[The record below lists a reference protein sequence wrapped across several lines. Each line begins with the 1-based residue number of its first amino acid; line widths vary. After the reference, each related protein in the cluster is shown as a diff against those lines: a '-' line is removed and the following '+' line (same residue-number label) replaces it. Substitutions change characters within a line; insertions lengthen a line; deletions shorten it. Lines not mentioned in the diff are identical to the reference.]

1 MIRRRSILFLMAV
14 LLSLTAAG
22 QTPDAVVISHN
33 ESFTL
38 QSSQS
43 GVYKVSAEVLVNNEN
58 GVSQATPLI
67 YTDSFR
73 SVGTFS
79 GELETGGRKLK
90 FGKKDLY
97 TQSISSGLA
106 EDSFISG
113 YSPSG
118 HYPFTVRYEYTVNY
132 KGGVNTF
139 PVFLPLASDNVL
151 LKSASYKLDLPT
163 ETQIVCYS
171 SNVTPLQVSEQK
183 GRSIYEWQVKD
194 FQPIQDEFLMPSTRE
209 MVPMVYAAPKSFS
222 YAGTTGTQAD
232 WKEYGLWLSNISQ
245 GTDTLSPETQ
255 AKLQDMTKDCKNSYE
270 KLCVLYQYLR
280 EKTRYVAIELGIG
293 KLKPIAAAEVD
304 RSGFGDCKALSNYL
318 YTMLKAVGVPSIYY
332 IINTHNKDLMPGFTA
347 TGQMNHAMLAV
358 PLPELKDTVFVECTN
373 PKIPLGYR
381 HEDVAGHEI
390 VLIKPEGG
398 ELVRVGA
405 YHDSLSCCK
414 QEFDVA
420 LAADGSATVNVS
432 RHLMLD
438 YTENYF
444 SWGDLKPDTREQMLT
459 AGLKLHPEDVKI
471 LSESDNFAD
480 YGKCGR
486 GFCPRKTI
494 NYSFRTLRYARI
506 ESGRIFIPLN
516 PVSKRL
522 PIQKKVRVNDIEIP
536 SGYTSSDM
544 IRIHIP
550 KGYDIESLPESVSFD
565 TPWAEFKSSV
575 ERHDDSIYI
584 VQTLQFKKYR
594 SGSDTYAQFREF
606 ARKVNRCYDADL
618 VLTAK
623 N

>member
-1 MIRRRSILFLMAV
+1 MTRI
-14 LLSLTAAG
+14 LLSLIALAIFLSASA
-22 QTPDAVVISHN
+22 QTPDAVILQHR
-33 ESFTL
+33 ETFTM
-38 QSSQS
+38 QSPSN
-43 GVYKVSAEVLVNNEN
+43 GTHKVEATVLVNNEK
-58 GVSQATPLI
+58 GLHQAIPSI

-73 SVGTFS
+73 SIASFGGTV
-79 GELETGGRKLK
+79 ETGGRKVK

-106 EDSFISG
+106 EDSYIST
-113 YSPSG
+113 YFPSG
-118 HYPFTVRYEYTVNY
+118 SFPLTLRYEYTVSY
-132 KGGVNTF
+132 KGGINLF
-139 PVFLPLASDNVL
+139 PVFAPVNAFNVQV
-151 LKSASYKLDLPT
+151 KTASYTLDLPKGT
-163 ETQIVCYS
+163 SIVSYTHK
-171 SNVTPLQVSEQK
+171 VK
-183 GRSIYEWQVKD
+183 GSPEVQEKDRIRLEWTVKD
-194 FQPIQDEFLMPSTRE
+194 FAPIKDEFLMPPGSE
-209 MVPMVYAAPKSFS
+209 LLPAVYAAPASFS
-222 YAGTTGTQAD
+222 YAGTRGSQSD
-232 WKEYGLWLSNISQ
+232 WKEYGLWLNGLQKGS
-245 GTDTLSPETQ
+245 DELPESTVT
-255 AKLQDMTKDCKNSYE
+255 KLKEMTKDCKSDFE
-270 KLCVLYQYLR
+270 ILKVLYNYLR
-280 EKTRYVAIELGIG
+280 ETTRYVAIELGIG

-318 YTMLKAVGVPSIYY
+318 SAMLKAVGVPSIYY

-432 RHLMLD
+432 RHLMLN
-438 YTENYF
+438 YTENYY